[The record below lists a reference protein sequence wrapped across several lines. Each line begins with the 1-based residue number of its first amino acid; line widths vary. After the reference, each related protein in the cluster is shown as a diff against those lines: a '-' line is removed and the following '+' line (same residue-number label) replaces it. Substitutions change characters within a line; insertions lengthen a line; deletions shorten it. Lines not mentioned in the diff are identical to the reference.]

1 MARLYLW
8 LPKIDVLAGQAS
20 PPLSCGQELVIGN
33 GVIQMKTADTA
44 HTGIVFARFFGQDLR
59 TRLYI

>member
-1 MARLYLW
+1 M
-8 LPKIDVLAGQAS
+8 LAGQAS

-44 HTGIVFARFFGQDLR
+44 HTGIGQGLGNKAISLA
-59 TRLYI
+59 TQN